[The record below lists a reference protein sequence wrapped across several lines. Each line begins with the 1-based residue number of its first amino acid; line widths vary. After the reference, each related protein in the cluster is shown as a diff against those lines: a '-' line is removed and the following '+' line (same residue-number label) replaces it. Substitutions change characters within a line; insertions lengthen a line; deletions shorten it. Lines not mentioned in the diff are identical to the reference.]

1 MCTPHTPLESLST
14 CSGILS
20 IQCGLCQGYLCKRER
35 GTMVCIKTSRCDT
48 NEGAKSKGPQLQSY
62 THGGGG
68 IKCLFNDL
76 QLNERLREAT
86 AQHET
91 TRQHISQLA
100 VYARPPHSMA
110 SNMADQ
116 QVGGRGNLWQHGKG
130 TPSLSVLAHLM
141 RSYHLGVSDLR

>member
-68 IKCLFNDL
+68 IKRLFNDL
-76 QLNERLREAT
+76 HLNERDGVYALEMYNKDALREVT
-86 AQHET
+86 CE
-91 TRQHISQLA
+91 R
-100 VYARPPHSMA
+100 
-110 SNMADQ
+110 
-116 QVGGRGNLWQHGKG
+116 
-130 TPSLSVLAHLM
+130 
-141 RSYHLGVSDLR
+141 